1 MVLPR
6 PSEGEC
12 SRDLEDFNELY
23 VRHARNVLAYFAR
36 RVHDPEVA
44 LDLTAE
50 TFAQALAGRHRLR
63 RDGEDDAARWLFGIA
78 HHLFTRYAR
87 RGRLQTRARARLGV
101 ELPAIGP
108 DEYARIE
115 ELAGTER
122 LRATVRRA
130 FDELP
135 AQQRDA
141 VQLRV
146 LDELPY
152 VRVAAELNISEQAAR
167 MRVSR
172 ALRWL
177 ATRSRV
183 EAEDP
188 A

>member
-1 MVLPR
+1 MVLARQSDGDGSPDV
-6 PSEGEC
+6 EAF
-12 SRDLEDFNELY
+12 DDLY

-36 RVHDPEVA
+36 RVYDPEVA

-50 TFAQALAGRHRLR
+50 TFAQALEGRHRIR
-63 RDGEDDAARWLFGIA
+63 QNDEEDAARWLFGIA

-87 RGRLQTRARARLGV
+87 TGRMRNRARARLGV
-101 ELPAIGP
+101 ELPGIGP

-135 AQQRDA
+135 AAQREA
-141 VQLRV
+141 LQLRV

-152 VRVAAELNISEQAAR
+152 ARVAAELDISEQAAR

-177 ATRSRV
+177 AARSRIEV
-183 EAEDP
+183 EDP